1 MGTASGLNFKSPG
14 QPSRPRG
21 IRASGGGLSRSE
33 SQDAK

>member
-14 QPSRPRG
+14 QLSRRHG
-21 IRASGGGLSRSE
+21 IRASGGGRSRSE